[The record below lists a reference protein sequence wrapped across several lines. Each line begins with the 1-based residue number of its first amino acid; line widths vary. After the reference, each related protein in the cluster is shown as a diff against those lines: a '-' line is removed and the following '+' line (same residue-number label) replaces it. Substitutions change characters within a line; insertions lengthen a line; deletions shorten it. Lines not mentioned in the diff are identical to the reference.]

1 MNKLGIRL
9 LALVLAFSLP
19 GTARALD
26 TFPDGKPVP
35 EWFRDAGKAELAS
48 LGKPFVITR
57 HGVRRNSSE
66 IQTEAI
72 QKVIDL
78 AAEKG
83 GVVVIPKGTFIS
95 GALHFRPGTHLWIE
109 GTLKGSD
116 RVKDFPLATTRIEGQ
131 TCVYFP
137 ALVNID
143 GVDGFVLGGPGT
155 LDGSGTEFWREMKIR
170 WTWNPDAANK
180 DGQRPRLVYIS
191 NSSHV
196 TVQDL
201 HLKDSP
207 FWTQHA
213 YKSHHLRFLDLTV
226 TSPSGG
232 EVTGYSTDAIDLDG
246 CHDVLVKGCYM
257 DVCDDGVVLKGG
269 KGTFADRDSDNVP
282 NEDIIIEDC
291 TFGQTHG
298 CLTLGSECV
307 AARNVIL
314 RNCVSENTRSV
325 LWLKLRPDTP
335 QKYEY
340 IRVENVSGR
349 SGVVLKVR
357 PWTQYYNREP
367 RADMPVT
374 VCDHVCL
381 DGIRVESPRPVDV
394 ELSDQYV
401 LTAFTW
407 DGKSLL
413 DEKEAT
419 ADKYGGWSAAQ
430 QQAARRAAYSAV
442 NDDPDKI
449 PAYTLEDPLSF
460 RDGRKLSSAAEWPAR
475 RQEILELFQREMYGR
490 IPSPSPVWCE
500 LLEEGSTLTGFATR
514 RQVRMWF
521 RADKSGPKIDWLILS
536 PARAQGPVPVILLLN
551 YTGNHEFLADPEI
564 LLPDQWMRTPRHE
577 RGHYNLDGEDTVFP
591 VSSLIARG
599 YAVVTACYCDISPD
613 PDPLVEED
621 GVILQDSF
629 AYSRGVFELWG
640 PRDPSR
646 MDNTTALAAWAW
658 GLMRGM
664 DMIVQDPGLDQDRVL
679 LTGYSRLGKAALLAG
694 AFDERIA
701 VTVPVQTGGGG
712 APLAKHFYGESIATE
727 VASFRHWFCRAYDKY
742 AGHEQEMPFDQHLL
756 ISCIAPRAVLIVGF
770 DKPWFDTEGE
780 FLAVQAASPVWP
792 FLGQPGLPAVP
803 WPADYDRSA
812 IGKRVG
818 YVRRDGGHGI
828 SAYDWMWM
836 TDFADKIWN
845 Q

>member
-1 MNKLGIRL
+1 MNKPGIRL
-9 LALVLAFSLP
+9 LALALAFSLP
-19 GTARALD
+19 GMARAQDL
-26 TFPDGKPVP
+26 FPDGKPIP
-35 EWFRDAGKAELAS
+35 EWFRDARKTELSS
-48 LGKPFVITR
+48 LGEPFVITR
-57 HGVRRNSSE
+57 YGVKRNSSE
-66 IQTEAI
+66 VQTEAI

-78 AAEKG
+78 AAQKG
-83 GVVVIPKGTFIS
+83 GVVVVPKGTFIS
-95 GALHFRPGTHLWIE
+95 GALHFKPGTHLWIE

-131 TCVYFP
+131 TCTYFP
-137 ALVNID
+137 ALVNIE

-180 DGQRPRLVYIS
+180 DGQRPRLVFIS
-191 NSSHV
+191 GSSHV

-201 HLKDSP
+201 HMKDSP
-207 FWTQHA
+207 FWTNHA

-226 TSPSGG
+226 TSPSSG
-232 EVTGYSTDAIDLDG
+232 EVVGYSTDAIDLDA

-269 KGTFADRDSDNVP
+269 KGTFADQNPDNGP
-282 NEDIIIEDC
+282 NGDILIEDC

-335 QKYEY
+335 QRYEF
-340 IRVENVSGR
+340 IRVENISGR
-349 SGVVLKVR
+349 SGIVLKVR

-374 VCDHVCL
+374 FCGQVSL
-381 DGIRVESPRPVDV
+381 QNIGVESPNPVEM

-401 LTAFTW
+401 LKAFTW
-407 DGKSLL
+407 DGKDLL
-413 DEKEAT
+413 DKGNAKEFE
-419 ADKYGGWSAAQ
+419 GWSAARQ
-430 QQAARRAAYSAV
+430 KEVREAAYSHLNYDPAAV
-442 NDDPDKI
+442 
-449 PAYTLEDPLSF
+449 PAYTLEDPLAF
-460 RDGRKLSSAAEWPAR
+460 CDGRKLSSPSQWPAR
-475 RQEILELFQREMYGR
+475 REEILALFQREMYGQM
-490 IPSPSPVWCE
+490 PSPTPIWCE
-500 LLEEGSTLTGFATR
+500 LLEEGSTLAGFANR

-521 RADKSGPKIDWLILS
+521 RPDKTGPKIDWLILT
-536 PARAQGPVPVILLLN
+536 PTHAPGPVPVIMLLN
-551 YTGNHEFLADPEI
+551 YTGNHEVLKDPEI
-564 LLPDQWMRTPRHE
+564 LMPDQWMRVPPHE

-599 YAVVTACYCDISPD
+599 YAIVTACYCDISPD
-613 PDPLVEED
+613 PDPYQEKD
-621 GVILQDSF
+621 GVILQDGF

-640 PRDPSR
+640 ERDPSR
-646 MDNTTALAAWAW
+646 TDNTTALAAWAW

-664 DMIVQDPGLDQDRVL
+664 DLVVREPGLDQNRVV

-694 AFDERIA
+694 AFDERIP
-701 VTVPVQTGGGG
+701 VTVPIQTGGGG
-712 APLAKHFYGESIATE
+712 APLAKHFFGECIATE

-742 AGHEQEMPFDQHLL
+742 AGNEQALPFDQHLL
-756 ISCIAPRAVLIVGF
+756 ISCIAPRAILIEGF
-770 DKPWFDTEGE
+770 DHPWFDTEGE
-780 FLAVQAASPVWP
+780 FLALQSASPVWP
-792 FLGQPGLPAVP
+792 FLGQPGLPEVS
-803 WPADYDRSA
+803 WPADFDRSA
-812 IGKRVG
+812 IGEKVG
-818 YVRRDGGHGI
+818 YIRRDGGHGI

-836 TDFADKIWN
+836 VDFADKIWN
-845 Q
+845 QQ